1 MRQGSCVVGEKEDNE
16 IPPGPL
22 WLTSPT
28 FWFRM
33 LFLAIGLVAIRYFI
47 NGGFV

>member
-1 MRQGSCVVGEKEDNE
+1 MGEKEDNE

-33 LFLAIGLVAIRYFI
+33 IFLAVGLVAIRYFM
-47 NGGFV
+47 NGGFVI